1 MSNRLCNLKIK
12 KGGESDGEKVA
23 KTTGC
28 NLKKSCA
35 EILLAAIS
43 IVAEKNAAVLC
54 RHLIY
59 EPTVPKKLKK

>member
-1 MSNRLCNLKIK
+1 MER
-12 KGGESDGEKVA
+12 KVA

-35 EILLAAIS
+35 GILLAAIS
-43 IVAEKNAAVLC
+43 VVAEKNAAVLC
-54 RHLIY
+54 RNLIY

>member
-1 MSNRLCNLKIK
+1 MSNKLCNLKK
-12 KGGESDGEKVA
+12 EVNPVERKVA

-43 IVAEKNAAVLC
+43 IIAEKNAEAVC
-54 RHLIY
+54 RGFHY
-59 EPTVPKKLKK
+59 ELTVPKKLKK

>member
-1 MSNRLCNLKIK
+1 MSNRLCNLKK
-12 KGGESDGEKVA
+12 EVNPVGRKVA

-54 RHLIY
+54 RGFHY